1 MKEIE
6 QLMKEVPASFVICDK
21 SNVTKNMVLKEIM
34 KGEKEVSSI
43 KNTLGICDD
52 KGCENR
58 VEALLKTY
66 LPIYDIIFDGKKCGQ
81 HNHASSESTCDPN
94 SCGSCPFDCKK

>member
-34 KGEKEVSSI
+34 RGEKDASSI
-43 KNTLGICDD
+43 KKSLGICDD
-52 KGCENR
+52 KECENR
-58 VEALLKTY
+58 VEALLKIY
-66 LPIYDIIFDGKKCGQ
+66 LPIYDIIFVTNLLRRKNPRDD
-81 HNHASSESTCDPN
+81 NVTTIINAI
-94 SCGSCPFDCKK
+94 FI